1 MASEAW
7 HASGVFSMHEVGG
20 RIVTG
25 SKDGC
30 VAVAQVLCTSCLHA
44 CVCVCV
50 CVSVC
55 MRVCVHVCICVCV
68 CVHNVHLSDFKL
80 HTHTATQI
88 SWQKAS

>member
-30 VAVAQVLCTSCLHA
+30 VAVAQVLCTLCMLV

-50 CVSVC
+50 CARARMCMCESV
-55 MRVCVHVCICVCV
+55 CVCV
-68 CVHNVHLSDFKL
+68 CV
-80 HTHTATQI
+80 
-88 SWQKAS
+88 